1 MLMNLL
7 RQEPQET
14 VKQIIVLI
22 MNKSVLTAIAWL
34 KDDKESNL
42 IPTYARWFSKFFAPL
57 DKTRFNQLK
66 YSIRHGSQ
74 FFMTNHQYKEK

>member
-1 MLMNLL
+1 MNLL
-7 RQEPQET
+7 GQEPQET
-14 VKQIIVLI
+14 AKQIIVQIIVLI

-42 IPTYARWFSKFFAPL
+42 IPKYAWFSIFFAL
-57 DKTRFNQLK
+57 QNKTRFNQLK

-74 FFMTNHQYKEK
+74 FFITND